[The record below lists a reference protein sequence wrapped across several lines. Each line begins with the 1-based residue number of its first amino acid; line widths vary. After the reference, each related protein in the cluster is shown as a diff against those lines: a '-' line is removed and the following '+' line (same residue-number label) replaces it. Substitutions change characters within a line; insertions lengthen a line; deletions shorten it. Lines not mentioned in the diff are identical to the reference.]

1 MGSTDT
7 SAHAL
12 RYDLQ
17 IVASWVGEGARVL
30 GLGCGEGDLLHYL
43 KTHKQG
49 RCTGI
54 EMDEAKVAR
63 CIERGLTVI
72 KGDINEEVLDY
83 GENVFDVV
91 ILSQTLQQI
100 YDPLGLIKTILGI
113 GRRAVVSFPNFS
125 HWNIRFQ
132 LLLTGHAPK
141 SVQLPYE
148 WYDTPNIR
156 VITLN
161 DFRRFA
167 KQVGFKIY
175 NEAAIRTHSQDY
187 FGKIVRFLPNWR
199 ATYGLYLIG
208 R

>member
-1 MGSTDT
+1 MGSTNL

-17 IVASWVGEGARVL
+17 IVASWIDEGAKVL

-43 KTHKQG
+43 KTHKRG

-54 EMDEAKVAR
+54 EIEETKVAR

-83 GENVFDVV
+83 AENSFDVV
-91 ILSQTLQQI
+91 VLSQTLQQI
-100 YDPLGLIKTILGI
+100 YDPLNLIETILRI

-132 LLLTGHAPK
+132 LLMTGHAPK

-148 WYDTPNIR
+148 WYNTPNIR
-156 VITLN
+156 VITLS
-161 DFRRFA
+161 DFKRFA
-167 KQVGFKIY
+167 KQIGFHIY
-175 NEAAIRTHSQDY
+175 KEVAIRTHSQDY
-187 FGKIVRFLPNWR
+187 HGKIVRFLPNWR

>member
-1 MGSTDT
+1 MVSRDLFSRT
-7 SAHAL
+7 L

-17 IVASWVGEGARVL
+17 IVASWIGEDAKVL

-43 KTHKQG
+43 KTQKQG

-72 KGDINEEVLDY
+72 RGDINEEVLDY
-83 GENVFDVV
+83 AENSFDVV

-100 YDPLGLIKTILGI
+100 YDPLGLIETILRI

-148 WYDTPNIR
+148 WYNTPNIR

-161 DFRRFA
+161 DFKRFA
-167 KQVGFKIY
+167 SKTGFKIY
-175 NEAAIRTHSQDY
+175 KEVAIRTHSQDY
-187 FGKIVRFLPNWR
+187 FGKIVRVLPNWR